1 MKKKF
6 ISCLVLLPIVMTA
19 GSVVLSRH
27 FTSDIIDNTKITQK
41 HIRNGTV
48 LVITARDP
56 RIVEKVKKIVTHDI
70 NLPYSHITRPNQSLE
85 LLRIKQINKSIIYL
99 NNGIKLSLTS
109 EIPEW
114 INWIHQLKMANPEKQ
129 KWLSTKNIN

>member
-1 MKKKF
+1 M
-6 ISCLVLLPIVMTA
+6 
-19 GSVVLSRH
+19 VLSRH

-48 LVITARDP
+48 LVITARDS
-56 RIVEKVKKIVTHDI
+56 RIAQKVKKIVSHEI
-70 NLPYSHITRPNQSLE
+70 NHPRSSRTRPNQSLE
-85 LLRIKQINKSIIYL
+85 LLRIKQINKSVIYL

-114 INWIHQLKMANPEKQ
+114 INRIHQLKIASSEKR
-129 KWLSTKNIN
+129 KWLSTKTIY